1 MGRDEIYHRNRP
13 SRIKSEV
20 ASPSKL
26 VYPIIKQCAS
36 CCAAV
41 PQFLSMWIPQGKMIM
56 SMKVMTHEKITTAV
70 SLALISKTVRLFAT
84 NIIISG
90 DRIR

>member
-1 MGRDEIYHRNRP
+1 MKRDEIYHRNRP

-41 PQFLSMWIPQGKMIM
+41 PQLSRIAKGADKGRVAAIPWAMQVRARACIIRI
-56 SMKVMTHEKITTAV
+56 STA
-70 SLALISKTVRLFAT
+70 
-84 NIIISG
+84 
-90 DRIR
+90 

>member
-26 VYPIIKQCAS
+26 VHSIIKQCAS

-41 PQFLSMWIPQGKMIM
+41 PQFLLMWIPQGKMIM
-56 SMKVMTHEKITTAV
+56 SIKVMTHEKITTAV
-70 SLALISKTVRLFAT
+70 SLALISKIVRLFAT
-84 NIIISG
+84 NIIISS